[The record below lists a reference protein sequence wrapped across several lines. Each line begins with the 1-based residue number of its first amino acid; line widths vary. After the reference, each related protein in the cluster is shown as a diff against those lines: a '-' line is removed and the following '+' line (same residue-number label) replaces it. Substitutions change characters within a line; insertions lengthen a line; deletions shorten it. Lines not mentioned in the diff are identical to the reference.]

1 MARSSGVQRREMVR
15 VDDILEISHRKI
27 SPAES
32 ESLSREIVDSSA
44 GQSGLDSVSSVIRS
58 AGRTVDPDSPTWRA
72 IALLDK
78 KLDYLI
84 TLLES
89 DTRSQDA
96 DFIRCGVN
104 VSGSGIRF
112 PSQQM
117 YQKGDLLWIAILF
130 PGSPTLRVEAV
141 AQVARAAKSAKLE
154 DKLPGAIIDVSSKF
168 VAINPQDKEEILRY
182 TFQRQREIL
191 RARRDD

>member
-1 MARSSGVQRREMVR
+1 MVR
-15 VDDILEISHRKI
+15 VDDILEIGHRKI

-32 ESLSREIVDSSA
+32 ESLSREIVENSA
-44 GQSGLDSVSSVIRS
+44 GNSGLGTVSSVIRS

-84 TLLES
+84 NLLES

-104 VSGSGIRF
+104 ISGSGIRF
-112 PSQQM
+112 PSQ
-117 YQKGDLLWIAILF
+117 
-130 PGSPTLRVEAV
+130 
-141 AQVARAAKSAKLE
+141 
-154 DKLPGAIIDVSSKF
+154 
-168 VAINPQDKEEILRY
+168 
-182 TFQRQREIL
+182 
-191 RARRDD
+191 

>member
-1 MARSSGVQRREMVR
+1 MARAAVQRREMVR

-32 ESLSREIVDSSA
+32 DSLSREIIESSA
-44 GQSGLDSVSSVIRS
+44 GNSGLGTVSSVIRS

-72 IALLDK
+72 IALLDQ

-84 TLLES
+84 NLLES

-96 DFIRCGVN
+96 EFIRCGVN
-104 VSGSGIRF
+104 ISGSGIRF
-112 PSQQM
+112 PSQQV
-117 YQKGDLLWIAILF
+117 YSKGDLFWIAMLF
-130 PGSPTLRVEAV
+130 PSSPPLRVEAV
-141 AQVARAAKSAKLE
+141 AQVIKSAKSAKLE
-154 DKLPGAIIDVSSKF
+154 EKLPGAILDVSSKF
-168 VAINPQDKEEILRY
+168 IAINPQDKEEILRY

>member
-1 MARSSGVQRREMVR
+1 MAQSGVQRREMVR
-15 VDDILEISHRKI
+15 VDDFLEISHRNI
-27 SPAES
+27 IPAES
-32 ESLSREIVDSSA
+32 ETLSREIIDRSS
-44 GQSGLDSVSSVIRS
+44 GQSGLDSVTSVIRS

-72 IALLDK
+72 IALLDQ

-84 TLLES
+84 SLLQT
-89 DTRSQDA
+89 DNRSHDA

-117 YQKGDLLWIAILF
+117 YKKGDLLWIAIMF
-130 PGSPTLRVEAV
+130 PISPPLRVEAV

-154 DKLPGAIIDVSSKF
+154 EKLPGAIIDVSSKF
-168 VAINPQDKEEILRY
+168 IAINPQDKEEILRY
-182 TFQRQREIL
+182 TFQRQREVL

>member
-1 MARSSGVQRREMVR
+1 MAQSGVQRREMVR
-15 VDDILEISHRKI
+15 VDDFLEISHRKI

-32 ESLSREIVDSSA
+32 ETLSREITDRSS

-72 IALLDK
+72 IALLDQ

-84 TLLES
+84 SLLQTDNHS
-89 DTRSQDA
+89 HDA

-117 YQKGDLLWIAILF
+117 YEKGDLLWIAILF
-130 PGSPTLRVEAV
+130 PISPPLRVEAV
-141 AQVARAAKSAKLE
+141 AHVARAAKSAKLE
-154 DKLPGAIIDVSSKF
+154 EKLPGAIIDVSSKF
-168 VAINPQDKEEILRY
+168 IAINPRDKEEILRY
-182 TFQRQREIL
+182 TFQRQREVL

>member
-1 MARSSGVQRREMVR
+1 MAQSGVQRREMVR
-15 VDDILEISHRKI
+15 VDDFLEISHRKI

-32 ESLSREIVDSSA
+32 ETLSREITDRSS

-72 IALLDK
+72 IALLDQ

-84 TLLES
+84 SLLQTDNHS
-89 DTRSQDA
+89 HDA

-117 YQKGDLLWIAILF
+117 YEKGDLLWIAILF
-130 PGSPTLRVEAV
+130 PISPPLRVEAV

-154 DKLPGAIIDVSSKF
+154 EKLPGAILDVSSKF
-168 VAINPQDKEEILRY
+168 IAINPHDKEEILRY
-182 TFQRQREIL
+182 TFQRQREVL